1 MQGFNTD
8 FEANKKAEDFLSE
21 GYLVPVVE
29 AVGQFEAATTA
40 GSVSAAPESA
50 AAAVEAAA
58 ESEQEG
64 TEVGDTELEDTL
76 EGDTAGNRAGNRCKG
91 AERNLVQPKKESP
104 EARYWVQQRGYQPA
118 EKKEKGKQVEL
129 EVDF

>member
-1 MQGFNTD
+1 MLLKMQGFNTD

-40 GSVSAAPESA
+40 GFVSAAPESA

-58 ESEQEG
+58 ESEKEG
-64 TEVGDTELEDTL
+64 TEVGDTEPEDTL
-76 EGDTAGNRAGNRCKG
+76 EGDTGGNRAGNRCKG
-91 AERNLVQPKKESP
+91 AERNLDQPKKESP
-104 EARYWVQQRGYQPA
+104 EARYLVQERG
-118 EKKEKGKQVEL
+118 
-129 EVDF
+129 